1 MIFER
6 QPTWRRCSTPAT
18 ISSSGERLV
27 GGEEVSSPGGMLR
40 RTVIIEIRGG
50 RIFTI
55 TNPVVIEEMVS
66 LILQSE
72 ETKSLNGLPTSHD
85 LTFYK
90 EGWEEEVATWMAT
103 PATLRALGEVPGA
116 LALIRYN
123 CRLNKFYFY
132 HARDPWLQGRFFDAP
147 LAFKELLAAEY
158 RRRGLE
164 LRCP

>member
-1 MIFER
+1 
-6 QPTWRRCSTPAT
+6 
-18 ISSSGERLV
+18 
-27 GGEEVSSPGGMLR
+27 MLR

-55 TNPVVIEEMVS
+55 TNPVIIEEMVS

-72 ETKSLNGLPTSHD
+72 ETESFNGLPTFHY

-90 EGWEEEVATWMAT
+90 EGWEEEVAFWMAT
-103 PATLRALGEVPGA
+103 PATLRALGEMPGA
-116 LALIRYN
+116 LALIVYN
-123 CRLNKFYFY
+123 CRLNKFYFC

-158 RRRGLE
+158 KRRGLE